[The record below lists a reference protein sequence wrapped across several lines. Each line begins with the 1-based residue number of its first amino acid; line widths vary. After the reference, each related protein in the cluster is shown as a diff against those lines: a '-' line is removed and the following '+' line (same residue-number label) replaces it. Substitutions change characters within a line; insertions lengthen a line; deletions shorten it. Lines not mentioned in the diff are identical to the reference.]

1 MSERRFESSASA
13 LLHRSAVQ
21 LLPLLLVA
29 LPWSGVRAAD
39 EPDPELVKAAVGAPA
54 VDVARDLCSAR
65 QVMKMAKFAEGMG
78 GHVTVVVSGVEIT
91 GKNVNQVREDTRR
104 RIAAYEAAASQR
116 GVTSVASRYRAT
128 AENCGNTGSFLAAA
142 ISEGLNDV
150 VVTQQGPAVVL
161 SFRGKAGGKKQTLDA
176 EACLVENRFAMIDP
190 VETGF
195 SYLGEVTQGRFVIRP
210 DVETLMSG
218 MFPPSDRTR
227 LEACVIQLNP
237 GDD

>member
-1 MSERRFESSASA
+1 MSERPFDSSASA
-13 LLHRSAVQ
+13 LLHRSVVQ
-21 LLPLLLVA
+21 FLPMLLLA
-29 LPWSGVRAAD
+29 LPWVGVRAAD

-54 VDVARDLCSAR
+54 VELARDLCSAR
-65 QVMKMAKFAEGMG
+65 QVMKMTKFAEGMG

-91 GKNVNQVREDTRR
+91 GKNANQVREDTRR

-116 GVTSVASRYRAT
+116 GVTNVSSRYRAT
-128 AENCGNTGSFLAAA
+128 AESCGNTGSFLAAA

-150 VVTQQGPAVVL
+150 VAAQKGSAVVL
-161 SFRGKAGGKKQTLDA
+161 SFRGKVGGKKQTLDA
-176 EACLVENRFAMIDP
+176 EACLVENRFAMVDP

-195 SYLGEVTQGRFVIRP
+195 SYLGEVTQGRFIIRP

-227 LEACVIQLNP
+227 LEACIIQLNP